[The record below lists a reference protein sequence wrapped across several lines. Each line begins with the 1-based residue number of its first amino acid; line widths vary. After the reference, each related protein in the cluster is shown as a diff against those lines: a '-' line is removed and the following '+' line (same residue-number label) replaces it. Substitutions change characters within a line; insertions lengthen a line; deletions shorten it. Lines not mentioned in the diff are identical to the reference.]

1 MTSGDVKMTF
11 YVTPYGRLAH
21 RRMIERMLQ
30 DGGWNMP
37 VESEI
42 AFPVDIKAEPEAF
55 IITALLPGI
64 KPEDLDIQV
73 VNETV
78 TIQGKLLYQQDEKA
92 NYLVQERPYGNFSRV
107 LTLPASLDP
116 NGAEAHFENG
126 VLTLRVPKAETAR
139 PKTIKVIS
147 N

>member
-1 MTSGDVKMTF
+1 
-11 YVTPYGRLAH
+11 
-21 RRMIERMLQ
+21 MIERMLQ

-37 VESEI
+37 PENEV
-42 AFPVDIKAEPEAF
+42 AFPVDIKVEPDAF
-55 IITALLPGI
+55 VITALLPGI

-92 NYLVQERPYGNFSRV
+92 DYLVQERPYGNFSRV
-107 LTLPASLDP
+107 LSLPTTLDS
-116 NGAEAHFENG
+116 NGAEAHVENG

-139 PKTIKVIS
+139 PKTVKVVS
-147 N
+147 K